1 MCLRLSNSQQEP
13 RSFRSLDPRCHSSNG
28 IAPLQVTKRPHDHAE
43 DLKQRILGI
52 GEPAAGSRYGGRRGS
67 PFLFLCFTQDG
78 SDHLVVL
85 SAVKC
90 KTHGLRFFPPAT
102 LELIEHD
109 VLLGLRHTAVAV
121 TATVFATIAYCHNMD
136 AVLPW
141 RAMWGEV
148 RQIVFNEPVRYPVP
162 TVI

>member
-1 MCLRLSNSQQEP
+1 MRRQTTTSVHP
-13 RSFRSLDPRCHSSNG
+13 
-28 IAPLQVTKRPHDHAE
+28 IVRPHRVASYACKSDSVLNLILV
-43 DLKQRILGI
+43 DNRNLGI